1 MDFKKDYYQILGLS
15 RQATKEDIKAAYRSL
30 AKIHHPDKNPD
41 DEAAAER
48 FRNVQEAYDIL
59 FNEITRITYD
69 TYRDEAEKIK
79 VKEKQESRNTT
90 EQTDSEKVKA
100 PKAKTYFKRTVVKVP
115 KRIYVSGKLKVKY
128 WGDPEEDFKAY
139 YAEEI
144 NYKIHAT
151 EVELIIEETS
161 IFPFNLPL
169 DLERIYTEA
178 ELFYTPIAQPVHC
191 TILTATGQEKY
202 DLTIHELKVIDP
214 LLKDIVKY
222 EKQSLGTLTAIFYGY
237 VVFEKEEE
245 IIEEV
250 TEYSGE
256 TGVIETKTEKEESFV
271 RRQYYHADGKTF
283 WSSWQAVRASGGTS
297 YTTPANAKVPAE
309 KNATNDYG
317 CAILIIVVPLI
328 LLAILAPQV
337 LATVLGIITLWVL
350 IILVTFFSRSI
361 LKLVLL
367 GIIVFS
373 IIAFFKNNN
382 NSTRTVQSNPQHH
395 FDSASTQTVVSHS
408 TKNISNNEDTL
419 VRHHLR
425 WMDVDSN
432 KYEMDVSIPLSGIRN
447 AESEEQQL
455 SFFPPKDIQSIY
467 ATLENMSAGSL
478 GNVYANYD
486 SIKRKN
492 ALSPNEF
499 ASMVVS
505 SIQSLPY
512 YLILDGPCNPE
523 QIKSAFVSRFLSNCQ
538 EDCCVGEVPFGVRA
552 PVAFFRDLK
561 GDCDT
566 RALLLYHLLR
576 KAGYDVVVFISEAYH
591 HAMLGI
597 ALPGEPS
604 DRFSILI
611 SGKRYYF
618 WETTGK
624 GYRPG
629 DLPPGLQNLH
639 YWKIGLINRIN

>member
-1 MDFKKDYYQILGLS
+1 MDFRKDYYQILGLS

-41 DEAAAER
+41 DEGAAER
-48 FRNVQEAYDIL
+48 FLKVQEAYDIL
-59 FNEITRITYD
+59 FNDITRITYD
-69 TYRDEAEKIK
+69 TYRDEAEQIK
-79 VKEKQESRNTT
+79 ARKTEETRNTT
-90 EQTDSEKVKA
+90 EKANSAKEKVSKI
-100 PKAKTYFKRTVVKVP
+100 KTYVKRTIVKVS
-115 KRIYVSGKLKVKY
+115 KRIYVSGNLKVKY
-128 WGDPEEDFKAY
+128 WGDPEENFKGY
-139 YAEEI
+139 YTEEI
-144 NYKIHAT
+144 NYRIHPT
-151 EVELIIEETS
+151 EVEVLIEETS
-161 IFPFNLPL
+161 IFPLNLPL
-169 DLERIYTEA
+169 NLERIYSEA
-178 ELFYTPIAQPVHC
+178 ELFYTPITQPVHC
-191 TILTATGQEKY
+191 TILTAGGNEKY
-202 DLTIHELKVIDP
+202 ELTIRELKVIDP
-214 LLKDIVKY
+214 LLIDIVKY
-222 EKQSLGTLTAIFYGY
+222 EKQSLGTLTGTFYGY
-237 VVFEKEEE
+237 VIFEKEEE
-245 IIEEV
+245 ISEEV
-250 TEYSGE
+250 TEYYGE
-256 TGVIETKTEKEESFV
+256 TGAVETKTEMEETV
-271 RRQYYHADGKTF
+271 ARKQYYHADGTTF
-283 WSSWQAVRASGGTS
+283 WGAWQPTNIDGYGRRAPDTAI
-297 YTTPANAKVPAE
+297 PLQ
-309 KNATNDYG
+309 KNTITDNG
-317 CAILIIVVPLI
+317 CAILLVMIPLI

-337 LATVLGIITLWVL
+337 LATVLGVITMWILIAVII
-350 IILVTFFSRSI
+350 FFSRSI

-367 GIIVFS
+367 CIIVFS

-382 NSTRTVQSNPQHH
+382 NESRTVHSNPQHH
-395 FDSASTQTVVSHS
+395 FDSASTQVAVSHKA
-408 TKNISNNEDTL
+408 KNISNNEDTL

-432 KYEMDVSIPLSGIRN
+432 KYEMDVSIPYSGIRN

-455 SFFPPKDIQSIY
+455 SFFPPKDIHSVY
-467 ATLENMSAGSL
+467 AALETMSDGSL

-486 SIKRKN
+486 SIRKTN
-492 ALSPNEF
+492 ALSPNGF

-512 YLILDGPCNPE
+512 YLVLSEPCNPA
-523 QIKSAFVSRFLSNCQ
+523 QIKSAFVSKFLSNCQ
-538 EDCCVGEVPFGVRA
+538 QDCCVGNVPFGVRA

-576 KAGYDVVVFISEAYH
+576 KAGYEVAVLISEVYH

-597 ALPGEPS
+597 VLPGEPAN
-604 DRFSILI
+604 RFSMLV